1 MKTSSHEYSEQ
12 RESRNYNFWGAV
24 FAGFVTALS
33 ILLLLNLLGLGIG
46 FATINPLEESNPM
59 AGLGIGSIIWW
70 SVSNLI
76 ALFAGGLVAGRLS
89 GPSANEVGGLYG
101 FTTWGIYALVSVW
114 LVFSGVGSI
123 IGGVTGAAANLFSS
137 SQKDVSVNIKD
148 MRDQGKKDT
157 EASMAVVKSDI
168 RNVVQMGERLDIL
181 PEDASTEVNKVLDTG
196 KKDIEQVMSDL
207 NVDEN
212 IDEFFND
219 LTFNLDDEGNL
230 DIKVKGDG
238 EYFEKVDLKEYL
250 SKNTDLTEAE
260 MDGMIEKWEKKI
272 DQAVQEA
279 EELYREAKQALEEAA
294 AKTADAIAKFSIW
307 AFLALVIG
315 AGIAFFGGTIGNQE
329 NHVKT
334 EVVDTTEDRTDMR
347 S

>member
-1 MKTSSHEYSEQ
+1 MKTSSHEYKEY

-24 FAGFVTALS
+24 FAGFLTALS
-33 ILLLLNLLGLGIG
+33 IVLLLNLLGLGIG

-59 AGLGIGSIIWW
+59 EGLGIGSIIWW
-70 SVSNLI
+70 SVSNLV
-76 ALFAGGLVAGRLS
+76 ALFAGGIVAGRLS

-101 FTTWGIYALVSVW
+101 FTAWGIYALVSVW

-123 IGGVTGAAANLFSS
+123 IGGVTGTAANLLSG
-137 SQKDVSVNIKD
+137 SQKDVSVNINDK
-148 MRDQGKKDT
+148 REQGKKET
-157 EASMAVVKSDI
+157 GASMASVKSDI
-168 RNVVQMGERLDIL
+168 RNVVQMGERLEIL

-196 KKDIEQVMSDL
+196 RKDVEKVMRDL

-238 EYFEKVDLKEYL
+238 EYFNKVDLKEYL
-250 SKNTDLTEAE
+250 AENTELTEAE
-260 MDGMIEKWEKKI
+260 IDGMIEKWEKKI
-272 DQAVQEA
+272 DQAVQKA
-279 EELYREAKQALEEAA
+279 EELYRKAKQELEEAA

-307 AFLALVIG
+307 AFLALLLG
-315 AGIAFFGGTIGNQE
+315 AGAAFFGGTIGNQE
-329 NHVKT
+329 NHIKA
-334 EVVDTTEDRTDMR
+334 EVVDTTEERTDVR
-347 S
+347 